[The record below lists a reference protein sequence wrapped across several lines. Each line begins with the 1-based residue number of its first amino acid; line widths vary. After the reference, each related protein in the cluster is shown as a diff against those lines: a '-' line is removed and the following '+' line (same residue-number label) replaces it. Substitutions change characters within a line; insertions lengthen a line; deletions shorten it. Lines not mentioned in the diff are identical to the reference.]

1 MAKYVN
7 DPSYIADDYI
17 ASGYVGTNSDAY
29 VESGYVV
36 GIQSGEAN
44 ITSTAT
50 MSVDAGSATDI
61 ARPISLTSTSTQ
73 TTNGVRIREGK
84 IPGGFLHPDLSI
96 QVEGQT
102 RVASAQFVVTSNA
115 VRIRE
120 ATANLSALADSGGVI
135 IPTATMSVDAK
146 RTRNSSASLLAN
158 VGGTSWQNMNTW
170 QNPTQERWKG
180 FSVEGIFAKIGKA
193 NLTITANVVVN
204 GRTDIDSDAIN
215 IASTTA
221 QSTDGIRTRNTSS
234 SITTTN
240 TLVVDGVRTR
250 QGIVLKASA
259 GAISVDGVRTRNTSA
274 SITSQPAILV
284 VGERTVGGIVLKAS
298 QAQLSATGIVVTF
311 GSATLT
317 STSSVL
323 ARTAIQGTANL
334 NVTNTLTSQ
343 AGGTRNSTPITSD
356 STAALT
362 GTGGM
367 IRGMDETFTAFN
379 TVLSAMT
386 IYIIDPFRVY
396 HVDSESRTLVI
407 AAESR
412 NFSINRENRVN
423 SVIEENRS
431 YAIDSETR
439 QLVVQ
444 NLKLKEVIGNPL
456 DKRE

>member
-1 MAKYVN
+1 MSRYVEQG
-7 DPSYIADDYI
+7 SYIADDYVV
-17 ASGYVGTNSDAY
+17 SGFVGTDSDN
-29 VESGYVV
+29 YVV
-36 GIQSGEAN
+36 SDYVDTLRIDLV
-44 ITSTAT
+44 STAT
-50 MSVDAGSATDI
+50 MTVDAGSATDI
-61 ARPISLTSTSTQ
+61 AQPISLTSTATQ
-73 TTNGVRIREGK
+73 TTDGV
-84 IPGGFLHPDLSI
+84 
-96 QVEGQT
+96 
-102 RVASAQFVVTSNA
+102 
-115 VRIRE
+115 
-120 ATANLSALADSGGVI
+120 
-135 IPTATMSVDAK
+135 
-146 RTRNSSASLLAN
+146 RTRNSSATISGVLTASLSGEVTRRSDIGITSTASMSVDAGRIRTTSVTMTSN
-158 VGGTSWQNMNTW
+158 AGGTAWQDMNTW

-180 FSVEGIFAKIGKA
+180 FSVEGIFAKIGRA
-193 NLTITANVVVN
+193 NLTITANVVAN
-204 GRTDIDSDAIN
+204 GRTTIDSKAISLP
-215 IASTTA
+215 STTA
-221 QSTDGIRTRNTSS
+221 QTSAGLVTRNGIPQP
-234 SITTTN
+234 ITTTN

-259 GAISVDGVRTRNTSA
+259 GAINIDGVRTRNASV

-298 QAQLSATGIVVTF
+298 QAQLSATGLVVTL
-311 GSATLT
+311 GSANLV
-317 STSSVL
+317 STSDIL
-323 ARTAIQGTANL
+323 ARTAVQGTANL

-343 AGGTRNSTPITSD
+343 AGGTRNSTPIASD

-367 IRGMDETFTAFN
+367 VRGMNETFTAFN
-379 TVLSAMT
+379 TVLSALT

-396 HVDSESRTLVI
+396 HIDSESRTLVI

-444 NLKLKEVIGNPL
+444 NLKLEEVIGNPL

>member
-1 MAKYVN
+1 MSRYVEQG
-7 DPSYIADDYI
+7 SYIADDYVV
-17 ASGYVGTNSDAY
+17 SGFVGTDSDN
-29 VESGYVV
+29 YVV
-36 GIQSGEAN
+36 SDYVDTLRIDLV
-44 ITSTAT
+44 STAT
-50 MSVDAGSATDI
+50 MTVDAGSATYI
-61 ARPISLTSTSTQ
+61 AQPISLTSTATQ
-73 TTNGVRIREGK
+73 TTDGVRTIQGK
-84 IPGGFLHPDLSI
+84 IPGGFLHPDLSV
-96 QVEGQT
+96 QVGGQT
-102 RVASAQFVVTSNA
+102 RTASAQFLVTSNA
-115 VRIRE
+115 SRVRKATTTITSTASMSIDAGRIR
-120 ATANLSALADSGGVI
+120 TTSV
-135 IPTATMSVDAK
+135 TMTSNA
-146 RTRNSSASLLAN
+146 
-158 VGGTSWQNMNTW
+158 GGTAWQDMNTW

-180 FSVEGIFAKIGKA
+180 FTVEGIYAKIGRA

-204 GRTDIDSDAIN
+204 GRTTIDSKAISLP
-215 IASTTA
+215 STTA
-221 QSTDGIRTRNTSS
+221 QTSAGLVTRNGIPQP
-234 SITTTN
+234 ITTTN

-259 GAISVDGVRTRNTSA
+259 GAIDIDGVRTRNASA

-298 QAQLSATGIVVTF
+298 QAQLSATGLVLTF
-311 GSATLT
+311 GQANLV
-317 STSSVL
+317 STSDIL
-323 ARTAIQGTANL
+323 ARTAVQGTANL

-343 AGGTRNSTPITSD
+343 AGGTRNSTPIASD

-362 GTGGM
+362 STGGM
-367 IRGMDETFTAFN
+367 VRGMNETFTAFN
-379 TVLSAMT
+379 TVLSALT

-396 HVDSESRTLVI
+396 HIDSESRTLVI

-444 NLKLKEVIGNPL
+444 NFKLKEVIGNPL

>member
-1 MAKYVN
+1 MTKYVN

-17 ASGYVGTNSDAY
+17 ATGYVGTDSDGY
-29 VESGYVV
+29 VASGYV
-36 GIQSGEAN
+36 SGVKLGQAN

-61 ARPISLTSTSTQ
+61 TRPISLTSTATQ

-120 ATANLSALADSGGVI
+120 ATANLSA
-135 IPTATMSVDAK
+135 TATMSVDAK
-146 RTRNSSASLLAN
+146 RIRNSSASLLAN

-180 FSVEGIFAKIGKA
+180 FVVDGVRRKTGVARDVQATF
-193 NLTITANVVVN
+193 TA
-204 GRTDIDSDAIN
+204 
-215 IASTTA
+215 
-221 QSTDGIRTRNTSS
+221 
-234 SITTTN
+234 SITTAN
-240 TLVVDGVRTR
+240 TIRGTSSASSNFSVVANGVRTRQGVSSILSQASVVVEGVRTR

-259 GAISVDGVRTRNTSA
+259 GALASSVNRIRNTSS
-274 SITSQPAILV
+274 SITVQPALLV

-298 QAQLSATGIVVTF
+298 QAALSATAIVLTR
-311 GSATLT
+311 GEATLT
-317 STSSVL
+317 STSSMD
-323 ARTAIQGTANL
+323 ARTTIQGNATLTATNQLVSAGSGTRTSTPIAANVTANL
-334 NVTNTLTSQ
+334 S
-343 AGGTRNSTPITSD
+343 A
-356 STAALT
+356 
-362 GTGGM
+362 TGGI

-379 TVLSAMT
+379 TVLSALT

-396 HVDSESRTLVI
+396 HIDSESRTLVI
-407 AAESR
+407 QPESR
-412 NFSINRENRVN
+412 KFSVNRENRVN
-423 SVIEENRS
+423 SIQEETRN

-444 NLKLKEVIGNPL
+444 PHKLTEVIGNPL
-456 DKRE
+456 DRRES